1 MDRQQ
6 ILDKIASI
14 LKLQE
19 SSNFE
24 GECSAAA
31 EMIDRLC
38 EKYGVTLQEATTP
51 QVHDEEHNRTG
62 RMNESEFILFCAV
75 ARFYDAK
82 GYVQYD
88 RSSGRKVSVFKCIGT
103 EAQQIQTKLY
113 YEFLLEQMN
122 KECDKAYEGEKIL
135 ADILGKNFT
144 RAGFKVN
151 FNKAFAD
158 KVRERLNEMKKDRE
172 DHEHK
177 EFTTIEVAK
186 IKFGSR
192 KVSGA
197 SGWGAALGADSGSQ
211 VSLNKQAGGH
221 QQLALAGR

>member
-1 MDRQQ
+1 
-6 ILDKIASI
+6 
-14 LKLQE
+14 
-19 SSNFE
+19 
-24 GECSAAA
+24 
-31 EMIDRLC
+31 
-38 EKYGVTLQEATTP
+38 LQEATTP

-211 VSLNKQAGGH
+211 VSLNKQAGGR